1 MNKFAGVAV
10 ISKVSPPLSQ
20 PKSGAFPS
28 PLLIMKNPA
37 RSMHSL
43 FIWFVPALITSCGQP
58 AEMTA
63 LKEKIQTAKSSNTAR
78 ALELAQITQQLDLLK
93 RQQRDE
99 AGRVMEAEKV
109 GKVSGETEQMI
120 TKYRKDI
127 DVQLKSYQDD
137 IVAYRKAY
145 LNP

>member
-1 MNKFAGVAV
+1 
-10 ISKVSPPLSQ
+10 
-20 PKSGAFPS
+20 
-28 PLLIMKNPA
+28 
-37 RSMHSL
+37 
-43 FIWFVPALITSCGQP
+43 
-58 AEMTA
+58 MTA
-63 LKEKIQTAKSSNTAR
+63 LKEKIETAKSANTAR
-78 ALELAQITQQLDLLK
+78 AFEFARITQQLDLLK

-127 DVQLKSYQDD
+127 EVQLKSYQDD
-137 IVAYRKAY
+137 IVAYRKTY